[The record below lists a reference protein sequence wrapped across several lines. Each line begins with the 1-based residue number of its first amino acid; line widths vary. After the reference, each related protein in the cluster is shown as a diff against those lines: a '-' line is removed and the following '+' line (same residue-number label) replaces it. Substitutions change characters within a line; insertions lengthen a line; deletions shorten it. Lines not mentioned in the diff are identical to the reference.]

1 MASNP
6 ERKRFS
12 KSSFKNG
19 ATNLDEWP
27 TVDASLVSPSR
38 RKETQQR
45 ISAMRFYLETDA
57 SVDEVEDKWG
67 VSRSTLFHMLE
78 MSMQTLDDG
87 SIVGFR
93 AAIPYARFS
102 IYNRS
107 KPASDTSLNG
117 AGCAGLFSQLRI
129 SHPELQ
135 EWLDSHAKVYRPRK
149 KGGPYFAEIHEA
161 FLQQCKIVGIREDQ
175 YPLNR
180 KVGGVGALRS
190 YLIDRQKFFQA
201 EAEKNSKARME
212 RDLFPPMS
220 PLDEVQL
227 DGHNLDVSLVVSEKD
242 AYGQDVLYEIL
253 RVWIIVVID
262 SFTRCVL
269 GYSIALGHTYD
280 HIDLLQAIFNSLAP
294 HRQPTSIIDGA
305 KYSHDGGFPSESP
318 DTAWRTWLS
327 LKLDNAMAHKARHVQ
342 EVLSTRIG
350 CLCDFGP
357 PHEPN
362 DRAIIERFFEYL
374 IQHFSHRI
382 VGSTGSNTLDEIR
395 RRLSPTNPD
404 RLKLLITL
412 EELREVVDI
421 VISDYNGRPHS
432 GIQGHAP
439 LELFNAGMSNDALPP
454 DKIVEEVRRESEFM
468 MEFRRIR
475 VKSSAQY
482 GGAYVNFCYLKYR
495 NSNVLRSDSSGVEV
509 TIGFLRRDISSIL
522 LFDDDGSMLGILT
535 PPSPW
540 CDHPHSLTLQ
550 AEMQK
555 ALRAGQFEFE
565 RGESILH
572 AYRRHKSTGSNIS
585 RKTATSLFKHAGGIS
600 DDPSPCNK
608 KEQPTAPISVPRKLT
623 KGFII

>member
-1 MASNP
+1 MASNS

-12 KSSFKNG
+12 KSSFRSSDI
-19 ATNLDEWP
+19 NLDEWP
-27 TVDASLVSPSR
+27 MVDVPVVKSNR
-38 RKETQQR
+38 REETQRR
-45 ISAMRFYLETDA
+45 ISAIRFYLETDA

-78 MSMQTLDDG
+78 LGMQTLEDG

-102 IYNRS
+102 NYNRS
-107 KPASDTSLNG
+107 KPDNASNLNG
-117 AGCAGLFSQLRI
+117 VGSAGLFSQLRLG
-129 SHPELQ
+129 HPELQ
-135 EWLDSHAKVYRPRK
+135 EWLDYQAKAYKPRK

-161 FLQQCKIVGIREDQ
+161 FLQQCKDVGIREDQ

-180 KVGGVGALRS
+180 KVGGVGVLRS

-201 EAEKNSKARME
+201 EKEKNSKSRAE

-220 PLDEVQL
+220 PLDEVQV
-227 DGHNLDVSLVVSEKD
+227 DGHNLDVGLVVSEKD
-242 AYGQDVLYEIL
+242 AYGQDVLYEIS
-253 RVWIIVVID
+253 RIWIIVVID

-294 HRQPTSIIDGA
+294 HQRPMPIIAGA
-305 KYSHDGGFPSESP
+305 KYHKDGGFPSENHNA
-318 DTAWRTWLS
+318 AWRTWLS

-342 EVLSTRIG
+342 EILSTRIG

-374 IQHFSHRI
+374 IQNFSHRI
-382 VGSTGSNTLDEIR
+382 VGSTGSNTMDELR
-395 RRLSPTNPD
+395 ERLAPTHAN

-439 LELFNAGMSNDALPP
+439 LALFNAGIADDALPP
-454 DKIVEEVRRESEFM
+454 DRVVEDVRREREFL
-468 MEFRRIR
+468 MEHQRVR

-495 NSNVLRSDSSGVEV
+495 NSNVLRSDFSGVEV
-509 TIGFLRRDISSIL
+509 SIGFLRRDISSIW
-522 LFDDDGSMLGILT
+522 LFDEDGTMIGILT

-555 ALRAGQFEFE
+555 ALRAGQFEFQ

-572 AYRRHKSTGSNIS
+572 AYRRHKSSGNTIT
-585 RKTATSLFKHAGGIS
+585 RKIATSLLKNAGSVSDIPLPSSKKQPAVPVGI
-600 DDPSPCNK
+600 
-608 KEQPTAPISVPRKLT
+608 PRKLT